1 MDNNN
6 VLIEPVAH
14 PGVDMD
20 EEVKEEQ
27 PNVLVIDDEA
37 DTVTLLKLVLRS
49 GGFNTMGAYNGKE
62 ALEKIKERNPDLV
75 LLDIMMPDMDGW
87 QTYEEVNRI
96 TDVPVIVISAR
107 STKEDV
113 VYGLRRGVDD
123 YIIKPFYN
131 AEVVERVRSVL
142 RRYGKK
148 ARVSRLVFTHTG
160 LVIDMQI
167 REVTLN
173 DESIHMK
180 PKEYDFLLL
189 LAKRSPEVVPY
200 QVISEVVWEQEY
212 SNTLRKY
219 INYMAFSL
227 RSKLEAV
234 APGSNLIINFAGW
247 GYKLRS

>member
-1 MDNNN
+1 MVDNN
-6 VLIEPVAH
+6 LLTRPVSY
-14 PGVDMD
+14 PGLDMD
-20 EEVKEEQ
+20 EESGNEKSS
-27 PNVLVIDDEA
+27 VLVIDDEP
-37 DTVTLLKLVLRS
+37 DTVALLKLVLRS
-49 GGFNTMGAYNGKE
+49 GGYNVMGALSGEE
-62 ALEKIKERNPDLV
+62 ALEKIKERNPDVV

-87 QTYEEVNRI
+87 ETYEEMNQL
-96 TDVPVIVISAR
+96 TDAPVIVISAR

-113 VYGLRRGVDD
+113 VHGLKRGVDD

-131 AEVVERVRSVL
+131 AEVVERVRNVL
-142 RRYGKK
+142 RRHGKK

-160 LVIDMQI
+160 LVIDTQI
-167 REVTLN
+167 REIRLN
-173 DESIHMK
+173 DEAIHLK
-180 PKEYDFLLL
+180 PKEYNFILL

-200 QVISEVVWEQEY
+200 QVISEIVWEQEY

-234 APGSNLIINFAGW
+234 APNSNLIINFAGW

>member
-1 MDNNN
+1 MDQDNE
-6 VLIEPVAH
+6 LIKPVAY

-20 EEVKEEQ
+20 EIENEDQ
-27 PNVLVIDDEA
+27 PSVLVIDDEP
-37 DTVTLLKLVLRS
+37 DTVTLLKLVMRS
-49 GGFNTMGAYNGKE
+49 GGFNVTGALSGEE
-62 ALEKIKERNPDLV
+62 ALEKIKEHNPDAV

-87 QTYEEVNRI
+87 QTYAEMSELTNA
-96 TDVPVIVISAR
+96 PVLVISAR

-113 VYGLRRGVDD
+113 VDGLRHGVDD
-123 YIIKPFYN
+123 YIVKPFYN
-131 AEVVERVRSVL
+131 AEVIERVRNVL

-148 ARVSRLVFTHTG
+148 ARVSRLVFTRTG
-160 LVIDMQI
+160 LVIDTQI

-200 QVISEVVWEQEY
+200 QVISEVVWQQEY

-234 APGSNLIINFAGW
+234 EPGSNLIINFAGW